1 MKLKLA
7 IAFLATALLIATNV
21 ALAKTDKEK
30 HRGYPNHGISSPGQ
44 PNHYGSP
51 HARGHP

>member
-21 ALAKTDKEK
+21 ALAHHTNKGK
-30 HRGYPNHGISSPGQ
+30 HHGWDRP
-44 PNHYGSP
+44 
-51 HARGHP
+51 GHPHNYASPRHQEHP